1 MTRVVVTSAG
11 GLRQEIWAG
20 RHTVT
25 ADEPVGAGGEDA
37 GPNPYELLLAS
48 LGACTSMTLALYAKR
63 KEWKLDGVEVRLSHE
78 RIHAADCAECDV
90 KEGFLDQVEKEIVL
104 AGELTQDQVARLGEI
119 AERCPVNRTL
129 HQAVRTKQTIRLAG
143 PG

>member
-1 MTRVVVTSAG
+1 MTRVVVTSTG

-20 RHTVT
+20 RHTIA
-25 ADEPVGAGGEDA
+25 ADEPLDAGGEDT

-63 KEWKLDGVEVRLSHE
+63 KEWKLEGVEVRLSHE

-104 AGELTQDQVARLGEI
+104 AGELSEEQVRRLGEI

-129 HQAVRTKQTIRLAG
+129 HQTVRTKQTIRLAG